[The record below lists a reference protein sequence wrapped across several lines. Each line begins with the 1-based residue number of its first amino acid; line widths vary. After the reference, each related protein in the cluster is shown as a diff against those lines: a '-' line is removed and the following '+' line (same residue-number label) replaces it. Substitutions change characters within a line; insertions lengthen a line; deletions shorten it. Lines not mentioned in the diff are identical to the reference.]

1 MKEPDKWCIKVT
13 SENREAIEKWRT
25 AKAIL
30 SCRGY
35 CVNKNSFDDP
45 SIGYWYPN
53 KPEGYTEISFEEFKV
68 YTSKPLKQAV
78 YCETQ
83 EEWDFACD
91 KYGKVTHV
99 KTQFGKEYNTFSY
112 TSSFRGWN
120 TKEYYIQE
128 NYQILSFQEWCDLNG
143 YKMEKEVKFEVG
155 KWYKNLSIRNQK
167 NTFGKFK
174 RLSGKNNN
182 EFWMSECIYAGK
194 QVEIKEQWLNYSN
207 ETIEASIEEIQ
218 QYLPEGHPDKIKSDI
233 KFEVGDWVL
242 IKSAGT
248 GNGLPANLDSVFV
261 QLLKIDEDKQPT
273 GHLKGKS
280 DFMVC
285 YNKNYYRTKKD
296 CIIRHATPEEI
307 DGHLAFTGQIQ
318 QYLPDDHPDKIKPN
332 QEFKVGDWAYCEKL
346 SDDDFRGDS
355 INSHL
360 YIPIFQIKEIEG
372 VYLRPEY
379 RKFNGVNMKYCRHAT
394 PTEINNHLISIGQI
408 SAEKYPFKKLKE
420 DDLTWEIKTEGNQKF
435 KVGDWVVVL
444 EEDNFYPNSEKCPQK
459 LVKILK
465 EYDLPY
471 RLLFRNGHTNTYEKI
486 RHATEEEMQEYFR
499 KNEYLLKKKIEAETY
514 EYFSETPDRMK
525 GKPSYHLLSID
536 DEELPMV
543 NIIKTNTIK
552 QLLNVE

>member
-13 SENREAIEKWRT
+13 PENKEAIEKWRT
-25 AKAIL
+25 TKAIL

-68 YTSKPLKQAV
+68 YTSEPLKQAV
-78 YCETQ
+78 HCETQ

-91 KYGKVTHV
+91 KYDKMTCV

-128 NYQILSFQEWCDLNG
+128 NYLILSFQEWCDLNG
-143 YKMEKEVKFEVG
+143 YKMEKKVKFEVG
-155 KWYKNLSIRNQK
+155 KWYKNLGRCYKK

-182 EFWMSECIYAGK
+182 EFWMSECIYAGD
-194 QVEIKEQWLNYSN
+194 QVDLKEQWLDYSS

-248 GNGLPANLDSVFV
+248 GNGLPANLESVFV

-273 GHLKGKS
+273 GHLKDKS

-285 YNKNYYRTKKD
+285 YNKKYYRTKKD

-307 DGHLAFTGQIQ
+307 HGHLAFTGQIQ
-318 QYLPDDHPDKIKPN
+318 QYSPNNHPDKIKFN
-332 QEFKVGDWAYCEKL
+332 QE
-346 SDDDFRGDS
+346 
-355 INSHL
+355 
-360 YIPIFQIKEIEG
+360 
-372 VYLRPEY
+372 
-379 RKFNGVNMKYCRHAT
+379 
-394 PTEINNHLISIGQI
+394 
-408 SAEKYPFKKLKE
+408 
-420 DDLTWEIKTEGNQKF
+420 F

-444 EEDNFYPNSEKCPQK
+444 EEDDFYPNSEKCPQK
-459 LVKILK
+459 LMGVK
-465 EYDLPY
+465 EYGLPY
-471 RLLFRNGHTNTYEKI
+471 RLLFKDGHINHYRKI

-514 EYFSETPDRMK
+514 EYSNEILDRMK
-525 GKPSYHLLSID
+525 EETSKPSYHLLSID

-552 QLLNVE
+552 QLLNND